1 MCSLFYIDETILQK
15 IKPLVQERDKNSEKV
30 EPGHDIRPTQHA
42 WILEW
47 NGKGICLSGMKWGYP
62 GIQKTGVL
70 INARAESVLE
80 KRIFSDGI
88 RHNRAI
94 IPVKYFYEWN
104 QQKEKNTFERPDG
117 QILYLA
123 GFFDIIDNEER
134 FVILTTEANES
145 MRHIHHRMPLI
156 LEPEQITD
164 WLRDEKAAEKM
175 LRQIPIE
182 LKRKADYEQMT
193 LFPM

>member
-1 MCSLFYIDETILQK
+1 M
-15 IKPLVQERDKNSEKV
+15 
-30 EPGHDIRPTQHA
+30 
-42 WILEW
+42 
-47 NGKGICLSGMKWGYP
+47 
-62 GIQKTGVL
+62 
-70 INARAESVLE
+70 
-80 KRIFSDGI
+80 
-88 RHNRAI
+88 
-94 IPVKYFYEWN
+94 
-104 QQKEKNTFERPDG
+104 
-117 QILYLA
+117 
-123 GFFDIIDNEER
+123 
-134 FVILTTEANES
+134 ILTTEANES